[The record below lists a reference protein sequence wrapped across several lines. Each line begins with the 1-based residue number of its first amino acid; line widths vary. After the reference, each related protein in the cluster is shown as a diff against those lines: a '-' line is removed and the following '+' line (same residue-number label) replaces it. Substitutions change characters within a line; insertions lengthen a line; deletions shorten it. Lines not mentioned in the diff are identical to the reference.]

1 MSSFKFENDEIN
13 YYELLDAFD
22 ELHKEAT
29 KLQNSNNK
37 RRGEIK
43 WLESRIKQLEE
54 ENENL
59 ITSLEKL

>member
-29 KLQNSNNK
+29 KLQKSNNK
-37 RRGEIK
+37 CRGEIK
-43 WLESRIKQLEE
+43 WLESRIKQLM
-54 ENENL
+54 N
-59 ITSLEKL
+59 I